1 MSDSTWKPI
10 GSPAPTTNSSA
21 RKEKSATSIREAVE
35 FRTKL
40 RQHGAEATAWR
51 EDYSLRKTIRPTII
65 A

>member
-21 RKEKSATSIREAVE
+21 RKEKSAKSIREAVE

-40 RQHGAEATAWR
+40 RQHAAGATAWR
-51 EDYSLRKTIRPTII
+51 EDYSLR
-65 A
+65 